1 MVAGLATYWVFP
13 LSPPRFALHGA
24 VDTMHANPVL
34 FAGQESVTGLA
45 NLYAAMPSLHVGWA
59 VWCALAVVMTTRSRW
74 WYLAWLYPLTTTF
87 VVLGTANH
95 YLLDAV
101 AGTVYA
107 VGAYAVDPVGI
118 RARGSSYRSRSGR
131 YLTARV
137 AAVTPLG
144 LPHEATAPHPHG
156 RPPVGRPAAPRE
168 DAFDEPVDV
177 TVGAEGRV
185 THPLLPQGPQPV
197 DSDRVI
203 DLDGRW
209 LMPGLVD
216 HHVHF
221 TMWAKHRGRVSLAGT
236 RSTDEV
242 VDVVRGALVDQP
254 VLSLA
259 DVAPAGGG
267 GLSGRAVAGCLPTAQ
282 MLDEVAVHVGQYGR
296 PIVLISH
303 DMHSVWIN
311 TAAGERY
318 GMPAGLL
325 RENAAF
331 DLQIALEA
339 EEMADPRRVEVLVS
353 DAAAAAAARGVT
365 GIMDLEMADNPLVWA
380 SRVQSGI
387 RSLRVVAGVYPQH
400 LSESLA
406 RGERTGKRVPG
417 TKGQVTVGPLKVFA
431 DGALNTRTA
440 WCFDAYPGT
449 ADFGHAAQA
458 RGDLQR
464 ILSEARDVGFEVALH
479 AIGDRAVSEALDAF
493 EASGAAGSIEHAQM
507 VREQDVARM
516 AALGVAAGV
525 HPEHMLDDRE
535 ITDVMWAGR
544 THRAF
549 AYRRHGARGSDPENG
564 VGRARVAL
572 GPVAGNLRRGA
583 PHARRAARRGSPEMR
598 WTLGAALRAS
608 WAAPAV
614 RPGVRAT

>member
-1 MVAGLATYWVFP
+1 MKRHVLTLVEARLWADPLA
-13 LSPPRFALHGA
+13 L
-24 VDTMHANPVL
+24 
-34 FAGQESVTGLA
+34 
-45 NLYAAMPSLHVGWA
+45 
-59 VWCALAVVMTTRSRW
+59 
-74 WYLAWLYPLTTTF
+74 
-87 VVLGTANH
+87 
-95 YLLDAV
+95 
-101 AGTVYA
+101 
-107 VGAYAVDPVGI
+107 
-118 RARGSSYRSRSGR
+118 
-131 YLTARV
+131 
-137 AAVTPLG
+137 
-144 LPHEATAPHPHG
+144 
-156 RPPVGRPAAPRE
+156 RE
-168 DAFDEPVDV
+168 DVFAEPVDV
-177 TVGAEGRV
+177 TVNAEGRV
-185 THPLLPQGPQPV
+185 AAVVPTGTQPV

-203 DLDGRW
+203 NLGGRW

-242 VDVVRGALVDQP
+242 VDVVRGALVDHP
-254 VLSLA
+254 VISLA
-259 DVAPAGGG
+259 DVEPLVGAGYQDA
-267 GLSGRAVAGCLPTAQ
+267 LWPDVPTAQ

-296 PIVLISH
+296 PIVLIGH

-311 TAAGERY
+311 TAAGARY

-325 RENAAF
+325 RENGAF

-365 GIMDLEMADNPLVWA
+365 SIMDLEMADNPLVWA
-380 SRVQSGI
+380 SRIQSGI
-387 RSLRVVAGVYPQH
+387 KSLRVVAGVYPQH

-449 ADFGHAAQA
+449 SNFGHAAQA

-464 ILSEARDVGFEVALH
+464 ILSDARDVGFDVALH
-479 AIGDRAVSEALDAF
+479 AIGDRAVAEALDAF
-493 EASGAAGSIEHAQM
+493 ENSGASGSIEHAQM

-516 AALGVAAGV
+516 AALGIAAGI

-549 AYRRHGARGSDPENG
+549 AYAPMAHAGVSLRMGSDAPVSPLDPWLGISAAVHRTRDDQPPWEPEN
-564 VGRARVAL
+564 AL
-572 GPVAGNLRRGA
+572 DV
-583 PHARRAARRGSPEMR
+583 
-598 WTLGAALRAS
+598 GAALRSS
-608 WAAPAV
+608 WAVPAV
-614 RPGVRAT
+614 RPGIQGDLTAVDADPAELGFEQLRDMPIALTALGGRVTHEALDS